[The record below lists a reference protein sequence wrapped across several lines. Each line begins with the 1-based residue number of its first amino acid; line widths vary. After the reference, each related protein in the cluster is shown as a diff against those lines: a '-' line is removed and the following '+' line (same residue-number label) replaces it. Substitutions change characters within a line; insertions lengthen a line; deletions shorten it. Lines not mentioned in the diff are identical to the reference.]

1 MRPSYPAQ
9 YAMQT
14 VPPTLDHKVLS
25 ALNES
30 PYSMRRKWRF
40 ETTEGRVVLR
50 GTVSSYFHK
59 QMAQEA
65 LRRVEGIAE
74 IHNQLEVAWV

>member
-1 MRPSYPAQ
+1 
-9 YAMQT
+9 MQT
-14 VPPTLDHKVLS
+14 IPPTLDHKVLH

-40 ETTEGRVVLR
+40 ETAEGRVVLR

-59 QMAQEA
+59 QMAQE
-65 LRRVEGIAE
+65 LIRRVDGVERIE
-74 IHNQLEVAWV
+74 NLLQVKW